1 MKVIKS
7 TIPFNYKTIKV
18 TQSRIDK
25 GLLAIPASLSS
36 LLPQTANNIRIIDE
50 NGYEEI
56 KTFTPYKS
64 SSRECRIGG
73 MASFYSKY
81 SINSGDEIVIQ
92 FIDEGKIRL
101 LPEKLFIKTINNQLD
116 IFENNDKDIDI
127 ENQIEAISKLTNTDK
142 KTFLQNEFVRLSN
155 IALSERKTLTINSSK
170 KRESVPASLRK
181 VLLNLY
187 NGKCQLTD
195 FSFLQKNG
203 LPYFEIHH
211 IDAEKGNHVKNLL
224 VVSPNIHAQ
233 FTYANIIK
241 QNFDDKGW
249 LREVVFDS
257 NTYPVFQII
266 DKLPNV
272 FEKELH
278 L

>member
-116 IFENNDKDIDI
+116 IFENNDKDI